1 MAFVYYAGHGIQVDD
16 ENFLLPT
23 REVFEE
29 EFDVMDYGVSVQNIM
44 RYLTAQTNE
53 VNILI
58 LDACR
63 DNPFE
68 SNWNTT
74 RSLKGGGL
82 AKIPPPTGSLIAFS
96 TNSGQTAPDG
106 SGDNSTPTLLVLL
119 KICCSKIPQL
129 IRYLEMF
136 EQVLAQTNGAQRP
149 VEATQLTGETFYSNQ
164 TELVEYYNR
173 IDNLIK
179 NKKYNDAFNEASF
192 LVSKFPLNSMGH
204 KYRAMC
210 LYLLGEFER
219 SKDEYTKL
227 IIKYPEDSNLLVKGL
242 IALKNG
248 CF

>member
-1 MAFVYYAGHGIQVDD
+1 MLSAIKKFGSKRSEYDVAFVYYAGHGIQVDD
-16 ENFLLPT
+16 GTLLPT
-23 REVFEE
+23 KEVFEE

-82 AKIPPPTGSLIAFS
+82 AKIPPPTGSLIVFL
-96 TNSGQTAPDG
+96 QTQVKQRQMEVVIIA
-106 SGDNSTPTLLVLL
+106 PTLLVLL

-136 EQVLAQTNGAQRP
+136 EQ
-149 VEATQLTGETFYSNQ
+149 
-164 TELVEYYNR
+164 
-173 IDNLIK
+173 
-179 NKKYNDAFNEASF
+179 KY
-192 LVSKFPLNSMGH
+192 
-204 KYRAMC
+204 
-210 LYLLGEFER
+210 
-219 SKDEYTKL
+219 
-227 IIKYPEDSNLLVKGL
+227 
-242 IALKNG
+242 
-248 CF
+248 